1 MKPSARA
8 PRRKVLKQRTAKA
21 GLPPG
26 ALVYVGEDK
35 PAHATRISIIDYD
48 EHGVRERDIARV
60 EECLQFKDTAS
71 VTWINVD
78 EMHEPGLM
86 ETFGK
91 VLGFHPLML
100 EDILNTDQRPK
111 IEDHGGYLYIV
122 LKMLEWKPEAGEI
135 DIEQLSLVVGPNFV
149 ISFQERAG
157 DFFDPLRARIRE
169 AVGRARKLGA
179 DFLAYS
185 LLDLVIDHYFIVLDR
200 LGERIEQ
207 CEDEV
212 MTRASPATLQTI
224 HDLKRELIFVRKA
237 VWPMKDVIASLRHL
251 DTPLIAK
258 STGIFLRDLQDHIV
272 QVIEGLDTF
281 QNLVSDTLDTYLSTV
296 SNRTNTVM
304 KVLAVFSAVFM
315 PLTFITG
322 IFGMNFRDMPPL
334 EWSWGFAGTLIA
346 MGVIGVLMVVFFKA
360 RRWL

>member
-1 MKPSARA
+1 MKKTSAS
-8 PRRKVLKQRTAKA
+8 PRRKVLKHSAAKA

-35 PAHATRISIIDYD
+35 PPLATRISIIDYD
-48 EHGVRERDIARV
+48 EHGVRERELTRV
-60 EECLQFKDTAS
+60 EECLQFTNHTS

-78 EMHEPGLM
+78 AIQEPGLI

-100 EDILNTDQRPK
+100 EDILNTDQRAK

-122 LKMLEWKPEAGEI
+122 LKMLEWRPATGEI

-149 ISFQERAG
+149 ISFQERPG
-157 DFFDPLRARIRE
+157 DFFDPLRARIRD

-185 LLDLVIDHYFIVLDR
+185 LLDLVIDHYFIVIDR

-272 QVIEGLDTF
+272 QVIEGVDTF
-281 QNLVSDTLDTYLSTV
+281 QNLVSDSLDTYLSTV

-315 PLTFITG
+315 PLTFVTG

-334 EWSWGFAGTLIA
+334 EWSWGFSGTLIA
-346 MGVIGVLMVVFFKA
+346 MGAIGVLMVIFFKSK
-360 RRWL
+360 RWL

>member
-1 MKPSARA
+1 MKTSAKSL
-8 PRRKVLKQRTAKA
+8 RRKVLKQRTAKA

-26 ALVYVGEDK
+26 SLVYVGEDK
-35 PAHATRISIIDYD
+35 PRHATRITIIDYD
-48 EHGVRERDIARV
+48 EHAVRERDITRV

-71 VTWINVD
+71 ITWINVD
-78 EMHEPGLM
+78 EIHEPGLI
-86 ETFGK
+86 ETFGR
-91 VLGFHPLML
+91 VLGFHALML

-111 IEDHGGYLYIV
+111 IEDHGGYLYVV
-122 LKMLEWKPEAGEI
+122 LKMLEWNAERGEI
-135 DIEQLSLVVGPNFV
+135 DIEQLSLVVGPNYV

-200 LGERIEQ
+200 LSERVEQ
-207 CEDEV
+207 AEDAVLSQPRPE
-212 MTRASPATLQTI
+212 TLQRI
-224 HDLKRELIFVRKA
+224 QELKRELIFVRKA
-237 VWPMKDVIASLRHL
+237 VWPMKEVIASLRHL

-258 STGIFLRDLQDHIV
+258 STGVFLRDLQDHIV
-272 QVIEGLDTF
+272 QVIEGVETF
-281 QNLVSDTLDTYLSTV
+281 QNLASDALDTYLSTV

-322 IFGMNFRDMPPL
+322 IFGMNFHVMPPL
-334 EWSWGFAGTLIA
+334 DWPGGFTGTLVMMALLGI
-346 MGVIGVLMVVFFKA
+346 LMVVFFK
-360 RRWL
+360 RKGWL

>member
-1 MKPSARA
+1 MKPPPKS
-8 PRRKVLKQRTAKA
+8 PRRKVLRQHAAKT

-26 ALVYVGEDK
+26 SLVYVGEHGA
-35 PAHATRISIIDYD
+35 PHQTRITILDYD
-48 EHGVRERDIARV
+48 ETGVRERDISRV
-60 EECLQFKDTAS
+60 EECLQFKDSAS

-78 EMHEPGLM
+78 EIQEPGLL
-86 ETFGK
+86 ETFGR
-91 VLGFHPLML
+91 VLGFHALML
-100 EDILNTDQRPK
+100 EDILNMDQRPK
-111 IEDHGGYLYIV
+111 VEDHGDYLYVV
-122 LKMLEWKPEAGEI
+122 LKMLDWNAERGEI

-169 AVGRARKLGA
+169 SVGRTRKLGA

-200 LGERIEQ
+200 LGDRIEAV
-207 CEDEV
+207 EEEV
-212 MTRASPATLQTI
+212 MTRPRPETLQRI

-237 VWPMKDVIASLRHL
+237 VWPMKEVIASLRHL

-258 STGIFLRDLQDHIV
+258 STGVFLRDLQDHIV
-272 QVIEGLDTF
+272 QVIEGVETF
-281 QNLVSDTLDTYLSTV
+281 QNLASDALDTYLSTV
-296 SNRTNTVM
+296 GNRTNTVM

-322 IFGMNFRDMPPL
+322 IFGMNFHHMPPL
-334 EWSWGFAGTLIA
+334 DWPWGFPGTLIA
-346 MGVIGVLMVVFFKA
+346 MGILGVLMVLFFK
-360 RRWL
+360 RMRWL

>member
-1 MKPSARA
+1 MKPAARTT
-8 PRRKVLKQRTAKA
+8 RRRILKQSAAKA

-26 ALVYVGEDK
+26 SMVYVGEDK
-35 PAHATRISIIDYD
+35 PPHATRISIIDYD
-48 EHGVRERDIARV
+48 EHGVREREINRV
-60 EECLQFKDTAS
+60 EECLQFTDKAS

-78 EMHEPGLM
+78 AIQEPGLV

-122 LKMLEWKPEAGEI
+122 LKMLEWKPATGEI

-149 ISFQERAG
+149 ISFQERPG
-157 DFFDPLRARIRE
+157 DFFDPLRSRIRD

-185 LLDLVIDHYFIVLDR
+185 LLDLVIDHYFIVIDR

-207 CEDEV
+207 VDDEV
-212 MTRASPATLQTI
+212 ITRASPQTLEAI
-224 HDLKRELIFVRKA
+224 HNLKRELVFVRKA
-237 VWPMKDVIASLRHL
+237 VWPMKDVITSLRHL

-272 QVIEGLDTF
+272 QVIEGVDTF

-334 EWSWGFAGTLIA
+334 EWSWGFPGTLIA
-346 MGVIGVLMVVFFKA
+346 MGAIGVLMVIFFKN

>member
-1 MKPSARA
+1 MKATAGA
-8 PRRKVLKQRTAKA
+8 PRRKVLKKRTAKA

-26 ALVYVGEDK
+26 ALVYVGEPK
-35 PAHATRISIIDYD
+35 VPHATRISIIDYD
-48 EHGVRERDIARV
+48 EHTVRERDITRV
-60 EECLQFKDTAS
+60 EECLQFKDTTS

-78 EMHEPGLM
+78 EIHEAGLI
-86 ETFGK
+86 ESFGK

-122 LKMLEWKPEAGEI
+122 LKMLEWKPGAADI
-135 DIEQLSLVVGPNFV
+135 DIEQLSLVIGPNFV

-169 AVGRARKLGA
+169 SVGRARKLGA

-224 HDLKRELIFVRKA
+224 HDLKRELIFVRKS
-237 VWPMKDVIASLRHL
+237 VWPMKDVITSLRHL

-272 QVIEGLDTF
+272 QVIEGVDTF
-281 QNLVSDTLDTYLSTV
+281 QNLVSDSLDTYLSTV

-334 EWSWGFAGTLIA
+334 EWSWGFAGTLIG
-346 MGVIGVLMVVFFKA
+346 MGAIGVLMVLFFRRK
-360 RRWL
+360 RWL

>member
-1 MKPSARA
+1 MTRQPSSR
-8 PRRKVLKQRTAKA
+8 RRKVLLERTAKT

-26 ALVYVGEDK
+26 ALVYVGEQG
-35 PAHATRISIIDYD
+35 PPHATRISIIDYD
-48 EHGVRERDIARV
+48 EHGVRERVISRV
-60 EECLQFKDTAS
+60 EECLQFKDSPS

-78 EMHEPGLM
+78 EIREAGLI
-86 ETFGK
+86 ETFGR

-111 IEDHGGYLYIV
+111 VEDHGDYLYVV
-122 LKMLEWKPEAGEI
+122 LKMLEWNAARGEI

-157 DFFDPLRARIRE
+157 DYFDPLRARLRE
-169 AVGRARKLGA
+169 AVGRVRRLGA

-207 CEDEV
+207 CEDDV
-212 MTRASPATLQTI
+212 LTRPGPETLQRI
-224 HDLKRELIFVRKA
+224 HDIKRELIFVRKA
-237 VWPMKDVIASLRHL
+237 VWPMKEVIASLRHL

-258 STGIFLRDLQDHIV
+258 STAVFLRDLQDHIV
-272 QVIEGLDTF
+272 QVAEGVDTF
-281 QNLVSDTLDTYLSTV
+281 QSLVSDALDTYLSTM
-296 SNRTNTVM
+296 SNRTNIVM

-322 IFGMNFRDMPPL
+322 IFGMNFHNMPPL
-334 EWSWGFAGTLIA
+334 EWSWGFSGTLIGMA
-346 MGVIGVLMVVFFKA
+346 VLGVLMVVFF
-360 RRWL
+360 RRKGWI